1 MTFAIHMI
9 IAGVVCMRSL
19 LAVLKAPLIADSYHE
34 GEIFFIVLSL
44 LLFGIPNHVRRSCK
58 LLSSHFDIHLEY

>member
-1 MTFAIHMI
+1 
-9 IAGVVCMRSL
+9 MRSL